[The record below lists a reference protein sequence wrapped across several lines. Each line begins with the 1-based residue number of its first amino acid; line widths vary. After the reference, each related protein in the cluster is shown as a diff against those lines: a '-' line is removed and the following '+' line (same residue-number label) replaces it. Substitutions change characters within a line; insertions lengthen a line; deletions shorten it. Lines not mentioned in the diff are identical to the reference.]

1 MIEETHFHTLF
12 DKGMGLQ
19 QGFDRFTDETLRP
32 LHPLLSRQQWCDEL
46 QRAGLREPTVVFREA
61 GVAEFIGMDVIVAH
75 GPSTVR
81 VLDAARLEAALAQVL
96 PVYMVPRHWMMLD
109 ALPLSANGKVDRK
122 ALPKPTFKATAPA
135 RARLGASTATEA
147 QLLAVWQEV
156 LGLEDLSV
164 DDSVFDRGADSLLAT
179 RAMARMRQAF
189 SLPDLPLRFVFD
201 HTSVQAQAREID
213 AMGRVHEELESFEL

>member
-1 MIEETHFHTLF
+1 LF

-32 LHPLLSRQQWCDEL
+32 LHPLLGRQQWCDEL
-46 QRAGLREPTVVFREA
+46 QRAGLQEPNVVLREA

-81 VLDAARLEAALAQVL
+81 VLDTARVEAALAQVL
-96 PVYMVPRHWMMLD
+96 PAYMVPRHWMTLD

-122 ALPKPTFKATAPA
+122 ALPKPTFVAATAA
-135 RARLGASTATEA
+135 HARLSPSTATEA
-147 QLLAVWQEV
+147 QLVALWQEV

-179 RAMARMRQAF
+179 RAMARMRQVF
-189 SLPDLPLRFVFD
+189 SLPDLPLRLVFD

-213 AMGRVHEELESFEL
+213 GMGRVHEELESFEL